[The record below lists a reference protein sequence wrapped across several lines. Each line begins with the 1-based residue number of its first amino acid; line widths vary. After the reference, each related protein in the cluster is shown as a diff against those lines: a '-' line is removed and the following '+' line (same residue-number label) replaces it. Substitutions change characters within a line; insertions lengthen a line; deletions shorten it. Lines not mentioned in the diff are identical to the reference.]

1 MKKKVFVL
9 VSVFILTVFAA
20 GGIYAEMDKDEMMEK
35 DGMMEKGE
43 MKGMMEEG
51 MMMSPLM
58 PEEKV
63 EMMKKMMMEMKP
75 DTLNAAVERGKK
87 LFNDTTLGNNMTGT
101 NCATCHPDGK
111 TTGGASE
118 MEWKGKTMKV
128 AIPTLEGAAAS
139 FPKPIGPMKAV
150 STVGGQNN
158 MCIMTFLR
166 GTPLDLNS
174 QEAVDLEAYVYSLS
188 KDTKID
194 PGAKKRLP
202 KPVPGAM

>member
-87 LFNDTTLGNNMTGT
+87 LFNDTTLGDNLTGT
-101 NCATCHPDGK
+101 SCAT
-111 TTGGASE
+111 
-118 MEWKGKTMKV
+118 
-128 AIPTLEGAAAS
+128 
-139 FPKPIGPMKAV
+139 
-150 STVGGQNN
+150 
-158 MCIMTFLR
+158 
-166 GTPLDLNS
+166 
-174 QEAVDLEAYVYSLS
+174 
-188 KDTKID
+188 
-194 PGAKKRLP
+194 
-202 KPVPGAM
+202 